1 MLLKRLLVGPALI
14 TARADEERLTKK
26 VALAVFASDPLSSVA
41 YATEEILL
49 ILVLAGT
56 AFVHLSIPISLC
68 IVTLLAILTL
78 SYREIIFEYPAGGGA
93 YIVAKNNLGE
103 LPGLTAAAALT
114 IDYVL
119 TVAVSVAAGVAA
131 VTSAFPNLYSHRVT
145 IGVIAVLFV
154 MTINLRGVR
163 ESGKVFAIPTYLFIA
178 SLLLMLGI
186 GGWQVVAGQRAPAI
200 VLQQSPVMAESLT
213 FFLLLRA
220 FSSGCTAV
228 TGVEVISNGVSAFRR
243 PESRNAATTMSAM
256 AVILG
261 VLFLGITL
269 LASLY
274 GVLPRED
281 ETLVSQIARATF
293 GEGALYYVVQVSTMA
308 ILILAANSSFNGFP
322 RLASILARD
331 GYMPHQMYGM
341 GDRLVFSNG
350 IVVLGLL
357 ACLLIVAFEGETHAL
372 IPLYAIGVFLSFTLS
387 QGGMVKHWLR
397 NRGVHWPKRL
407 AINAI
412 GALATGVATVI
423 IAATKFLHG
432 AWIVVALLP
441 FIIWLF
447 RKVHAHYRAVEQQM
461 ALARDH
467 RPSKPRRNI
476 VLILVGGVNHAALL
490 ALDYARS
497 HGGDLRALFVDVNSE
512 ATALFEMQ
520 WAQWGC
526 GVPLVVVPSPYRS
539 IVGAL
544 LDYIEEL
551 LEKDQ
556 DCWVTVVLPE
566 VLPARWWQ
574 NVLHGQRAFILK
586 AALLF
591 RRRVILTDVP
601 FHLER

>member
-145 IGVIAVLFV
+145 IGVIAVLLV

-243 PESRNAATTMSAM
+243 PESSNAATTMSAM

-308 ILILAANSSFNGFP
+308 ILILAARKQGNRKPKGF
-322 RLASILARD
+322 
-331 GYMPHQMYGM
+331 
-341 GDRLVFSNG
+341 
-350 IVVLGLL
+350 
-357 ACLLIVAFEGETHAL
+357 
-372 IPLYAIGVFLSFTLS
+372 
-387 QGGMVKHWLR
+387 
-397 NRGVHWPKRL
+397 
-407 AINAI
+407 
-412 GALATGVATVI
+412 
-423 IAATKFLHG
+423 
-432 AWIVVALLP
+432 
-441 FIIWLF
+441 
-447 RKVHAHYRAVEQQM
+447 
-461 ALARDH
+461 
-467 RPSKPRRNI
+467 
-476 VLILVGGVNHAALL
+476 
-490 ALDYARS
+490 
-497 HGGDLRALFVDVNSE
+497 
-512 ATALFEMQ
+512 
-520 WAQWGC
+520 
-526 GVPLVVVPSPYRS
+526 
-539 IVGAL
+539 
-544 LDYIEEL
+544 
-551 LEKDQ
+551 
-556 DCWVTVVLPE
+556 
-566 VLPARWWQ
+566 
-574 NVLHGQRAFILK
+574 
-586 AALLF
+586 
-591 RRRVILTDVP
+591 
-601 FHLER
+601 